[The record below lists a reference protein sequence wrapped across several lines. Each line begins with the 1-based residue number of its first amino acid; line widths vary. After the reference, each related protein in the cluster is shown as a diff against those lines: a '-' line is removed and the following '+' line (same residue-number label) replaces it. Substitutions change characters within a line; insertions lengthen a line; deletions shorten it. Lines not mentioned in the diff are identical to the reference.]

1 MSNLPTRITC
11 LTTSCILYECGVAK
25 SEYQEEMAST
35 SELANVLA
43 VHLSA
48 ALHRFL
54 ADAVCVVFRNHDGVN
69 SGTKDQMIVQNLT
82 NPLQWLLF
90 GGDPS
95 VVLATFENQGAPSNF
110 CGKVFK
116 SGEPAYFCK

>member
-1 MSNLPTRITC
+1 MSAVQL
-11 LTTSCILYECGVAK
+11 
-25 SEYQEEMAST
+25 ST
-35 SELANVLA
+35 
-43 VHLSA
+43 
-48 ALHRFL
+48 ALHSFL
-54 ADAVCVVFRNHDGVN
+54 ADTVCELFKSHEGVN
-69 SGTKDQMIVQNLT
+69 SAPKDQTILQNLT

-90 GGDPS
+90 GGDPN